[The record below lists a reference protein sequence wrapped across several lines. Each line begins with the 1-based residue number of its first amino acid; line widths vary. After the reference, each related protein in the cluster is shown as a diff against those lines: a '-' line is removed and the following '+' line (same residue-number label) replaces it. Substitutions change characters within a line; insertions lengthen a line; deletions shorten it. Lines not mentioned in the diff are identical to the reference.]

1 MSNLGDLMRTFAD
14 ETNANLEAVIVETGL
29 KMCNSVIKKT
39 PVDSGFTQ
47 NSWFITS
54 SRPSKQKPEKV
65 KGKKYPNQNKVLMKV
80 EREAIKKLKQAIDKQ
95 TTFYMVNNQM
105 SASVLEYGLY
115 PKNVKR
121 GTWDRKKKRYEIR
134 SANGYSKQAPAGMVR
149 ITKKEFKRGFIK
161 SIKSM
166 RAKK

>member
-1 MSNLGDLMRTFAD
+1 MSNLGDLMRTFAN
-14 ETNANLEAVIVETGL
+14 ETNANLEAVVMQTGL
-29 KMCNSVIKKT
+29 KMVDSLLNKS
-39 PVDSGFTQ
+39 PVDTGRFRGG
-47 NSWFITS
+47 WICTS
-54 SRPSKQKPEKV
+54 SRPSQIR
-65 KGKKYPNQNKVLMKV
+65 GKSIKKRRPQTIKN
-80 EREAIKKLKQAIDKQ
+80 EAITKLSDAIGKQ
-95 TTFYMVNNQM
+95 TSFYIVNNLPY
-105 SASVLEYGLY
+105 ASVLEYGLY

-149 ITKKEFKRGFIK
+149 ITKKEFKRDFIK